1 MIRSFAVSVLLA
13 AAIMFPAGRAIQAA
27 PDVTF
32 STSVSKDAET
42 GWSIV
47 TLESSDAK
55 NPKNN
60 LSVSICP
67 EGGCN
72 MFSFKVGGTELI
84 YQMDKLSQLFAK
96 ANGTTILYPT
106 PNRIRNGIYVF
117 RGDTLRM
124 SFPGE
129 TRSHAGHGLVWD
141 DAAWKYGEPVAGKK
155 SASFKAYYVLDEA
168 NPRFPAYPYSNI
180 LTVEFTLFRDRVRIA
195 YEVENRGTKPL
206 GFGFALHPFWN
217 IFGSREE
224 TLIRVPL
231 PWHMDATNMLPSG
244 KLDRV
249 TKDSKWSLLEP
260 TPLTS
265 LRLDDVY
272 FGATPKSRVDVFWNS
287 IGLDLHLRASAD
299 FTHVVVYT
307 PDRGFFCIENQTCST
322 DALNLFDQG
331 LVKESHLQVLQPGKK
346 TGGKVEYIPEWRK

>member
-1 MIRSFAVSVLLA
+1 MIRSLA
-13 AAIMFPAGRAIQAA
+13 AFACAACVTILPTGPAPQAA
-27 PDVTF
+27 PDVAF
-32 STSVSKDAET
+32 STSVAKDADT
-42 GWSIV
+42 GWNIV
-47 TLESSDAK
+47 TLDAANSK
-55 NPKNN
+55 KPKNSM
-60 LSVSICP
+60 SVRICP

-84 YQMDKLSQLFAK
+84 YQMDTLSQLFAK
-96 ANGTTILYPT
+96 TNGTAILYPT

-129 TRSHAGHGLVWD
+129 TRPHAGHGLVWD
-141 DAAWKYGEPVAGKK
+141 DAAWKYGDPVAGKN
-155 SASFKAYYVLDEA
+155 SASFTARYVLDDA
-168 NPRFPAYPYSNI
+168 NPRLPAYPFRNV

-195 YEVENRGTKPL
+195 YEVENRDTKPL

-217 IFGSREE
+217 IFGTRDE

-249 TKDSKWSLLEP
+249 TKNSKWSLLEP

-272 FGATPKSRVDVFWNS
+272 FGATPKSRVDVFWKS
-287 IGLDLHLRASAD
+287 IGLELLQRASAD

-322 DALNLFDQG
+322 DALNLYDQG
-331 LVKESHLQVLQPGKK
+331 FVKESHLQVVEPGKK
-346 TGGKVEYIPEWRK
+346 TGGRVEFIPIWRK